1 MNPTAVWIFFRC
13 LRWLL
18 WIAAVVYSIMCMANP
33 VAYMDSFGRLY
44 HATEFWLYS
53 LPSAAVFAGFFE
65 MMWREKAGFVR
76 PAFLRDW
83 TGRAPDASAA

>member
-13 LRWLL
+13 MRWLL
-18 WIAAVVYSIMCMANP
+18 WIAAVVYAAMCMADRA
-33 VAYMDSFGRLY
+33 AYMDSFGRLY
-44 HATEFWLYS
+44 HATEFWLYV

-83 TGRAPDASAA
+83 TGRAPGASAA